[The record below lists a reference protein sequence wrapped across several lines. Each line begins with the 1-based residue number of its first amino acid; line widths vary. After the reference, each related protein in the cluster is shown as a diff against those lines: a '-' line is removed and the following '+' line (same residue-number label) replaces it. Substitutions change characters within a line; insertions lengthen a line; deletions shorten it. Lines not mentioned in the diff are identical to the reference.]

1 MEIGLS
7 IAALVIS
14 ILSGAFSLYTFLW
27 TAKRD
32 RKQATLE
39 AYNRLQA
46 EVFDHLN
53 TYRPAEICDI
63 CTDKKSEEYK
73 VISGYLARIEHF
85 CVGINQG
92 IYDKNTFFALP
103 PNSRTKPG
111 NFHGIYYVKLFPI
124 IKKYVQPYL
133 YEGDTFLTKVVNI
146 IDTNDDTIIKACQD
160 YLNEYIKGN
169 RNAYTPDIDAIIEL
183 LDNEENNKDTN

>member
-46 EVFDHLN
+46 EVFDH
-53 TYRPAEICDI
+53 
-63 CTDKKSEEYK
+63 
-73 VISGYLARIEHF
+73 VLATLH
-85 CVGINQG
+85 
-92 IYDKNTFFALP
+92 TFGLKAFQSPTGLD
-103 PNSRTKPG
+103 
-111 NFHGIYYVKLFPI
+111 FH
-124 IKKYVQPYL
+124 
-133 YEGDTFLTKVVNI
+133 
-146 IDTNDDTIIKACQD
+146 
-160 YLNEYIKGN
+160 
-169 RNAYTPDIDAIIEL
+169 
-183 LDNEENNKDTN
+183 EEN

>member
-1 MEIGLS
+1 MTGLKCRISFKS
-7 IAALVIS
+7 IFRQSLILRLLLLLEVWQKMNLVKVKGNFFKKCKS
-14 ILSGAFSLYTFLW
+14 RGADPNNQLLHNEAGRPCVLIVKLRYKGQ
-27 TAKRD
+27 KRSFIVPL
-32 RKQATLE
+32 KSNITP
-39 AYNRLQA
+39 
-46 EVFDHLN
+46 N
-53 TYRPAEICDI
+53 T
-63 CTDKKSEEYK
+63 
-73 VISGYLARIEHF
+73 
-85 CVGINQG
+85 
-92 IYDKNTFFALP
+92 DKNTFFALP

-124 IKKYVQPYL
+124 TKKYVQPYL